1 MRYTVSDK
9 LIAYLAL
16 ISGLSISAVA
26 IYYSVAGLMAIF
38 AAAVIPIMIMGVV
51 LEIGKLSATVWLKQ
65 NWMRAPRFLK
75 AYLLLA
81 IFALMLLTSMGIFGY
96 LSKAHLDQA
105 VPTGDVA
112 AKVALLDEKIKT
124 ERDNIETA
132 RTALK
137 QMDAQ
142 VDARLSRSDDEKG
155 AERAVQIRRN
165 QQAERGRLQKDIAD
179 SQTRIARLNEER
191 APIASE
197 LRKVEAEVGPIKY
210 IAALIYGD
218 QADQNLL
225 ERAVRWVI
233 IVIVLVF
240 DPLAVIL
247 LLASQYSFS
256 WFRQEDEETMR
267 DEYDF
272 SEGERGPVIDDD
284 ITKEGEMS
292 SDIVELTQDNI
303 KNESSS
309 SSLWPFPAFV
319 GIKQNNLFDVI
330 KNNEKV
336 QEAPYQP
343 GYEDVAIKDDAGMN
357 SDGTVPHTPN
367 LETVNKDSLFDEKK
381 PLDEWNE
388 MIAEA
393 EKAVEEENEKEEN
406 LILEQAPENE
416 KMAMAAWKHDN
427 PDSSLKLQRRLFEK
441 GAIDKLPWENYL
453 KPKADFGD
461 DDAAAEAAKW
471 AMEQIEKKNEDRGH
485 YIGLD
490 KDNEKITWMEHDEDG
505 NQIIKSKDSYQQ
517 NAEQNERTIW
527 QRIQDAKNDR

>member
-1 MRYTVSDK
+1 MRYTTSDK
-9 LIAYLAL
+9 FIAYLAL

-38 AAAVIPIMIMGVV
+38 AAAMIPIMIMGIV
-51 LEIGKLSATVWLKQ
+51 LEVGKLSATVWLKQ

-112 AKVALLDEKIKT
+112 AKVALFDEKIKT

-155 AERAVQIRRN
+155 AERAVQIRRQ

-179 SQTRIARLNEER
+179 SQARIAKLNEEK
-191 APIASE
+191 APIAAE

-256 WFRQEDEETMR
+256 WFRQDEEENPPQEKLEPAEEEPL
-267 DEYDF
+267 D
-272 SEGERGPVIDDD
+272 SE
-284 ITKEGEMS
+284 EMA
-292 SDIVELTQDNI
+292 SDIVELQRADQTNNHLQPT
-303 KNESSS
+303 SH
-309 SSLWPFPAFV
+309 WPFPVHV
-319 GIKQNNLFDVI
+319 GSKEKNLFEII
-330 KNNEKV
+330 KDNEKV
-336 QEAPYQP
+336 QEAPYHP
-343 GYEDVAIKDDAGMN
+343 GYEDVTIKDDAGMAE
-357 SDGTVPHTPN
+357 DQP
-367 LETVNKDSLFDEKK
+367 KFDEKK

-393 EKAVEEENEKEEN
+393 EKAVQEEKEQEDNEILESANENEK
-406 LILEQAPENE
+406 L
-416 KMAMAAWKHDN
+416 AMSAWKHDN
-427 PDSSLKLQRRLFEK
+427 PDSSLKFQRRLFEK
-441 GAIDKLPWENYL
+441 GAIDKLPWEDYL

-461 DDAAAEAAKW
+461 DEAAAEAAKW
-471 AMEQIEKKNEDRGH
+471 AIEQLEKKKEDERGY

-490 KDNEKITWMEHDEDG
+490 DDKEKITWMEHDEQG
-505 NQIIKSKDSYQQ
+505 NQIIKTKDGYQQ

-527 QRIQDAKNDR
+527 QRIQDAKK

>member
-1 MRYTVSDK
+1 MRYNTSDK
-9 LIAYLAL
+9 IIAYLAL

-38 AAAVIPIMIMGVV
+38 AAAVIPIMIMGIV
-51 LEIGKLSATVWLKQ
+51 LEVGKLSATVWLKQ
-65 NWMRAPRFLK
+65 NWSRAPRFLK
-75 AYLLLA
+75 TYLLIA
-81 IFALMLLTSMGIFGY
+81 IMALMLLTSMGIFGY

-105 VPTGDVA
+105 IPTGDVA
-112 AKVALLDEKIKT
+112 SKVALLDEKIKT

-155 AERAVQIRRN
+155 AERAVQLRRQ
-165 QQAERGRLQKDIAD
+165 QQAERGRLQKEIGEA
-179 SQTRIARLNEER
+179 QARIAKLNEER

-225 ERAVRWVI
+225 EKAVRWVI

-247 LLASQYSFS
+247 LLASQYSFN
-256 WFRQEDEETMR
+256 WFRQQQEEDPQEEKIIEEEPIPQEEEMAS
-267 DEYDF
+267 DVAELQ
-272 SEGERGPVIDDD
+272 GPPY
-284 ITKEGEMS
+284 KHM
-292 SDIVELTQDNI
+292 
-303 KNESSS
+303 
-309 SSLWPFPAFV
+309 LWPFPSAWKKEENV
-319 GIKQNNLFDVI
+319 FDVI

-336 QEAPYQP
+336 QEAPFHP
-343 GYEDVAIKDDAGMN
+343 GYEDVTVKDDAGMSEEQIDN
-357 SDGTVPHTPN
+357 TPTAN
-367 LETVNKDSLFDEKK
+367 EEKRALED
-381 PLDEWNE
+381 WNE

-393 EKAVEEENEKEEN
+393 EKAVAEEQEKEDHEIIEAAAENEK
-406 LILEQAPENE
+406 Q
-416 KMAMAAWKHDN
+416 AMAAWKHDH

-441 GAIDKLPWENYL
+441 GAIDKLPWEDYL
-453 KPKADFGD
+453 KPQADFSD

-471 AMEQIEKKNEDRGH
+471 AMEQVEKKKAEE
-485 YIGLD
+485 
-490 KDNEKITWMEHDEDG
+490 EKITWMEHDEQG
-505 NQIIKSKDSYQQ
+505 NQIIKTKDGYTQ
-517 NAEQNERTIW
+517 NEEQSERTIW
-527 QRIQDAKNDR
+527 QRIQDAKK

>member
-1 MRYTVSDK
+1 MRYNISDK

-38 AAAVIPIMIMGVV
+38 AAALIPIMIMGIV
-51 LEIGKLSATVWLKQ
+51 LEVGKLAATVWLKQ

-75 AYLLLA
+75 AYLLIA
-81 IFALMLLTSMGIFGY
+81 ITALMLLTSMGIFGY

-155 AERAVQIRRN
+155 AERAVQIRRQ

-179 SQTRIARLNEER
+179 AQARIAKLNEER

-218 QADQNLL
+218 DADQNLL
-225 ERAVRWVI
+225 EKAVRWVI

-256 WFRQEDEETMR
+256 WFRQNDEENLKEEKPSEDESKAEPVVEKEDDFKFLA
-267 DEYDF
+267 DEKDLYPEESVDN
-272 SEGERGPVIDDD
+272 
-284 ITKEGEMS
+284 TK
-292 SDIVELTQDNI
+292 I
-303 KNESSS
+303 
-309 SSLWPFPAFV
+309 SLWPFPSYV
-319 GIKQNNLFDVI
+319 GKKDQDTLPEAEEKHQESIEPIVDIIEKETAADTPTA
-330 KNNEKV
+330 NEEKR
-336 QEAPYQP
+336 AL
-343 GYEDVAIKDDAGMN
+343 ED
-357 SDGTVPHTPN
+357 
-367 LETVNKDSLFDEKK
+367 
-381 PLDEWNE
+381 WNE

-393 EKAVEEENEKEEN
+393 EKAVEAEKEKEDHEIIDAAAENEKE
-406 LILEQAPENE
+406 
-416 KMAMAAWKHDN
+416 AMTAWKHDN

-441 GAIDKLPWENYL
+441 GAIDKLPWEDYL

-471 AMEQIEKKNEDRGH
+471 AQEQLEKRNNE
-485 YIGLD
+485 IS
-490 KDNEKITWMEHDEDG
+490 WMEHDEQG
-505 NQIIKSKDSYQQ
+505 NQIKKTKDTYQQ

-527 QRIQDAKNDR
+527 QRIQDAKK